1 MPKSKR
7 NRITMT
13 DIAKKASV
21 SQTTVSFVLNK
32 VEDANISEETKQ
44 KVLDVA
50 INLGYIPQV
59 PKYFADGSS
68 QTKTNSIGFI
78 TDEIGISSY
87 GGEALKGAQEAA
99 WNENKMLFVLN
110 TEGIREVEE
119 AAIDTMLERQV
130 DGIILATMIRRELK
144 LPEKIRSVPF
154 VTMNGYC
161 KDSDVT
167 AITTDEIHGG
177 KTATKMLLEAGHRRI
192 GFINGEMW
200 MDAAR
205 ERLLGYQKALA
216 SAGIDYDNNIVRTGN
231 WRPDSGYE
239 FAKELLRLPDSPT
252 AFFCGNDLIALGV
265 YEAIREMGLSIP
277 DDISI
282 VGYDDQEIASYI
294 QPPLSTIRLPYYRMG
309 NQAVL
314 QLIKMI
320 SNPAIAKPFQKKL
333 LGRVVQ
339 RDSIATIRRT

>member
-1 MPKSKR
+1 
-7 NRITMT
+7 MT
-13 DIAKKASV
+13 DIAKKAGV

-44 KVLDVA
+44 KVLDA
-50 INLGYIPQV
+50 AMNLGYVPQV

-68 QTKTNSIGFI
+68 QKKTNSIGFI

-154 VTMNGYC
+154 VTMNGYF
-161 KDSDVT
+161 KDSGVT

-177 KTATKMLLEAGHRRI
+177 KTATKMLLDAGHRRI

-205 ERLLGYQKALA
+205 ERLLGYQQALA
-216 SAGIDYDNNIVRTGN
+216 SAGIDYDNHIVRDGN

-277 DDISI
+277 NDISI

-320 SNPAIAKPFQKKL
+320 SNPAKAKTFQKKL
-333 LGRVVQ
+333 LGTVVQ
-339 RDSIATIRRT
+339 RDSIAAIRRT